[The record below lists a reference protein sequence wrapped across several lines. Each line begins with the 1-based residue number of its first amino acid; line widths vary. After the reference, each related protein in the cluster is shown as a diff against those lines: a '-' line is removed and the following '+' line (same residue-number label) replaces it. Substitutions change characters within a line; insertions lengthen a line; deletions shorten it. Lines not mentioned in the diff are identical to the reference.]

1 MTGAYA
7 MGIGG
12 SRRVRICCSPMRD
25 SSCTQLLGC
34 RRINLEG
41 IGIEHHGIELRRGF
55 HRHVALPHVL
65 ADLFDRS
72 CQRVAVAA
80 TTAGTDL
87 ERVAGLELRHQN
99 LGIGKVALPL
109 SGNAQLHR
117 ITRAV
122 EPAIEAPGPAMRSL
136 ALV

>member
-1 MTGAYA
+1 
-7 MGIGG
+7 
-12 SRRVRICCSPMRD
+12 VW
-25 SSCTQLLGC
+25 TQ
-34 RRINLEG
+34 N
-41 IGIEHHGIELRRGF
+41 HGIELRRGF

-65 ADLFDRS
+65 ADLLDRS

-80 TTAGTDL
+80 ATAGTDL

-99 LGIGKVALPL
+99 LGIGKVALPF

-122 EPAIEAPGPAMRSL
+122 EPAIEPPRPAMRSL
-136 ALV
+136 ALAVDHHIRAPASHPLDAQAAAAPAGTAGT